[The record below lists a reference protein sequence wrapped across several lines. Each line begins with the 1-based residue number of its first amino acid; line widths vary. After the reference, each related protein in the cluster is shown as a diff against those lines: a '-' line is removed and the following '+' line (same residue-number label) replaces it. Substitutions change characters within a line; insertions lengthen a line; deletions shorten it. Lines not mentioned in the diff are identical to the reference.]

1 MTPEYIVIYT
11 LNSQLSFKQWEN
23 IFTYITIS
31 SALHFFVYMQI
42 FLLNHFPSACRTSLN
57 ISWSAGPL
65 ETKSC
70 SLFVLAAL
78 HSASFLSNAFTR
90 YRILRGQF
98 HFFPRTL
105 TMFLHYR
112 LTCFIS
118 VKKSVVILWF
128 FFSVCNVFFPLVAF
142 KILSLLNKSN
152 LIIPCLGVL
161 FFLFSCAW
169 DFFTFLAPWD
179 YSFHQIS

>member
-42 FLLNHFPSACRTSLN
+42 FLLNHFPSACRTSSN

-128 FFSVCNVFFPLVAF
+128 FFSVCNVFSLWLLLKSCLYWIKAIWLFPVLVYF
-142 KILSLLNKSN
+142 SSCFLV
-152 LIIPCLGVL
+152 LGI
-161 FFLFSCAW
+161 
-169 DFFTFLAPWD
+169 FFTFLAPWD